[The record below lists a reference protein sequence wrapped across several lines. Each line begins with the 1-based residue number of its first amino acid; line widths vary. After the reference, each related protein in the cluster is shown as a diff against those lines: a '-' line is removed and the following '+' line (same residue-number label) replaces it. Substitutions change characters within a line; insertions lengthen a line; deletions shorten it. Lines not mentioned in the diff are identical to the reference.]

1 VNGVSFSLLV
11 FYFSVDHIQE
21 NQLSCDLSL
30 LLGLQCGYIGSS
42 ELVLWYW
49 GFLIL
54 PPFQMAFCIDVP
66 VNVIAVWVTIL
77 RITGRSN
84 HLEIRRECRKAWRTD
99 RVGSNATF
107 NMCVSMDIDRF
118 FRLSRD

>member
-42 ELVLWYW
+42 ELVVLGFSDITSLSD
-49 GFLIL
+49 GFLY
-54 PPFQMAFCIDVP
+54 
-66 VNVIAVWVTIL
+66 
-77 RITGRSN
+77 
-84 HLEIRRECRKAWRTD
+84 
-99 RVGSNATF
+99 
-107 NMCVSMDIDRF
+107 
-118 FRLSRD
+118 